1 MTDRT
6 LSAALLVALV
16 FALVLPGYS
25 QSNTPQTTTTQKSPH
40 AAATASPVAKAVE
53 MNMAE
58 VEAGKMASMKAEN
71 ARVKEF
77 AEMMVKEHTAALN
90 QLRTLPGA
98 PSDMKPNAKHQQ
110 TADRLSKLSGAAFD
124 REYMRMMV
132 SDHQEALKFFEQ
144 HGGQAHATTPPNTA
158 GTTDFA
164 SMAQELAP
172 VVRQH
177 LQSAQE
183 IQKELQ
189 SGSKPTK
196 QTSTPHPDRSKP
208 TPDPDQK

>member
-1 MTDRT
+1 LMTDRI
-6 LSAALLVALV
+6 LSTALLVALV

-25 QSNTPQTTTTQKSPH
+25 QSDPPQTTHEPAQKSSN

-53 MNMAE
+53 MNAAE

-77 AEMMVKEHTAALN
+77 AEMIVKDHTADLT
-90 QLRTLPGA
+90 QLRALPGA

-132 SDHQEALKFFEQ
+132 SDHQEALKFLEQ
-144 HGGQAHATTPPNTA
+144 HGGGAHTTTPPSKA
-158 GTTDFA
+158 GA
-164 SMAQELAP
+164 
-172 VVRQH
+172 
-177 LQSAQE
+177 
-183 IQKELQ
+183 
-189 SGSKPTK
+189 
-196 QTSTPHPDRSKP
+196 
-208 TPDPDQK
+208 